1 MNVSQGDTMSRHQNY
16 VNDSEQWAAYQRRR
30 DEQLGVVNRESLEQ
44 LQTAVDQAAAAGDPM
59 AGQWR
64 AETGDALLRNLTRH
78 FTNRAAELKS

>member
-1 MNVSQGDTMSRHQNY
+1 MPRSRNY

-44 LQTAVDQAAAAGDPM
+44 LQTAVDQAAKAGDPM
-59 AGQWR
+59 AGQLR
-64 AETGDALLRNLTRH
+64 AVSGDALLRNLTSH

>member
-1 MNVSQGDTMSRHQNY
+1 MSRHQNY

-59 AGQWR
+59 AGQMK
-64 AETGDALLRNLTRH
+64 TGTADALLINLARH
-78 FTNRAAELKS
+78 FTNRAAELRK